1 MVCLVPGNAE
11 PGEHI
16 DLADQKFDLTIST
29 PVEFAIYVSSTRLTD
44 RPGEMV
50 EVDREQMR
58 LLPPI
63 RTVLRTQRRSD
74 KGAVP
79 VTLHAHLSEIG
90 TIDLWCQAVESE
102 HRWRLQFDI
111 RSATQTDIAAHEA
124 TAEAEGFVDEATWQA
139 CEAAIE
145 GVFSE
150 TVSKN
155 RAL

>member
-1 MVCLVPGNAE
+1 
-11 PGEHI
+11 
-16 DLADQKFDLTIST
+16 
-29 PVEFAIYVSSTRLTD
+29 
-44 RPGEMV
+44 
-50 EVDREQMR
+50 MR

-74 KGAVP
+74 KGTVP

-124 TAEAEGFVDEATWQA
+124 TAEAEGFVDEANLA
-139 CEAAIE
+139 GLRSGHRAVCFPKPA
-145 GVFSE
+145 SR
-150 TVSKN
+150 N
-155 RAL
+155 RAP